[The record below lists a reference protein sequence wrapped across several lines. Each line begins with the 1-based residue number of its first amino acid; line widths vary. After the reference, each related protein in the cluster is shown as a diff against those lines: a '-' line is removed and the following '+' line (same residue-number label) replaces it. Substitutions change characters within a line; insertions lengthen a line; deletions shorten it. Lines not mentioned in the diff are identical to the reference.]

1 MPKLTL
7 LDMTQRILSSMDADA
22 VNSFSDT
29 IESEQVAYVIRDT
42 YYDLIN
48 DIEIPEHRKLIT
60 LTALA
65 DVTTPSTMKIPD
77 GIRRIDEVRYDVI
90 LSGDTTKAYELMTW
104 VEPHQFLSDTLSRNS
119 DDSTVTT
126 VTVDGGEVFVLNN
139 VAPSYYTSFDDE
151 YMIFDAYDSG
161 VDSTLQSS
169 KFIVWAIQE
178 PSFTMSDTFTP
189 DLDVNLFPLLL
200 NEAKSTAHV
209 ELNQQANPKA
219 EQQAL
224 RQKIRWQ
231 SDKHNVSQS
240 RSNSYG
246 RPDYGRSSRRRR

>member
-1 MPKLTL
+1 
-7 LDMTQRILSSMDADA
+7 MTQRILSSMDSDA

-42 YYDLIN
+42 YYDLLN
-48 DIEIPEHRKLIT
+48 NIEIPEHRKLVT

-65 DVTTPSTMKIPD
+65 NTATPSTMKIPD
-77 GIRRIDEVRYDVI
+77 GVRRIDEVRYNVI
-90 LSGDTTKAYELMTW
+90 ASGGTSKKYEVITW
-104 VEPHQFLSDTLSRNS
+104 VEPYQFLSDTLSRNS
-119 DDSTVTT
+119 NDSTVTT
-126 VTVDGGEVFVLNN
+126 VTVDGGEVFIRNN
-139 VAPSYYTSFDDE
+139 IAPSFYTSFDDE
-151 YMIFDAYDSG
+151 FMIFDSYDSA
-161 VDSTLQSS
+161 VEQTLQSS

-178 PSFTMSDTFTP
+178 PAFTMSNSFTP

-231 SDKHNVSQS
+231 SDKHSVSQS
-240 RSNSYG
+240 RNNSYG
-246 RPDYGRSSRRRR
+246 RPDYGRTNRRKR